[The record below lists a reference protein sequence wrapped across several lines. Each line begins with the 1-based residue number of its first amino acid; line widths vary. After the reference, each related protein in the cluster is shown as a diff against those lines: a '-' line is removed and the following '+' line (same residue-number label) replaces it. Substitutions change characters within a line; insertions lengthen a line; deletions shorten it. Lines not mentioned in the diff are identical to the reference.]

1 MLVHEHEVLREL
13 SDSHT
18 VARFIEMG
26 RGRCHYIVMTLL
38 GENISERRATADK
51 RFSATTVALLSL
63 QMIDAIEHMH
73 NAGYIH
79 RDIKPSN
86 FCVGFGEAQPR
97 CYIVDFGL
105 ARRWRLPSG
114 EVRPP
119 RESVDFRGTC
129 RYASKHSHLGEE
141 LGRRDDL
148 WSLLYMLLELLGGEL
163 PWHALKERDTVLR
176 MKQAH
181 EVEMA
186 AASEASYVL
195 SSVRMPGGLVSM
207 IAHLRDLGYADAP
220 DYEKLRGI
228 FRAMLPPAE
237 RPAAGAVA
245 EVDWAA
251 EGLAR
256 GGKKTRWRDK
266 GRGGAGGPPR
276 RPSPR
281 PTPSTRRWSP
291 PPPPPAPPRRGRSRR
306 SA

>member
-1 MLVHEHEVLREL
+1 MEFSEGSVLGHFRITKALGRGTFSEIYEAVDQDDESPSSKRVAIKLARESQKCSMLVHEHEVLREL

-26 RGRCHYIVMTLL
+26 RDPGCHYIVMTLL
-38 GENISERRATADK
+38 GENISEMRRATADK

-73 NAGYIH
+73 HAGYIH

-207 IAHLRDLGYADAP
+207 IAHLRELGYADAP

-251 EGLAR
+251 
-256 GGKKTRWRDK
+256 
-266 GRGGAGGPPR
+266 
-276 RPSPR
+276 
-281 PTPSTRRWSP
+281 
-291 PPPPPAPPRRGRSRR
+291 
-306 SA
+306 